1 MLGATLTFELRR
13 AKKFLAA
20 SRAAAL
26 GIAIRRRHRRRII
39 SHAQCKLQFSLQI
52 TILIVNYN
60 PQCKLQCLM

>member
-1 MLGATLTFELRR
+1 MHITMNRFERTT
-13 AKKFLAA
+13 KFLAA

-26 GIAIRRRHRRRII
+26 GITIHHHHRRRII

-60 PQCKLQCLM
+60 AQCKLRCLM

>member
-1 MLGATLTFELRR
+1 MATTSSCH
-13 AKKFLAA
+13 FLAA

-26 GIAIRRRHRRRII
+26 GIAIRRRRRRRRRII